1 MLSVHVRQ
9 INIDILTTCSEAYC
23 SQPRHLWDHY
33 WCSEDRYM
41 SMGGLVDCVS
51 FDPSWQSKCLY
62 NYIYLLYNCDFSL
75 IIKENSQ
82 YKP

>member
-1 MLSVHVRQ
+1 
-9 INIDILTTCSEAYC
+9 
-23 SQPRHLWDHY
+23 
-33 WCSEDRYM
+33 M